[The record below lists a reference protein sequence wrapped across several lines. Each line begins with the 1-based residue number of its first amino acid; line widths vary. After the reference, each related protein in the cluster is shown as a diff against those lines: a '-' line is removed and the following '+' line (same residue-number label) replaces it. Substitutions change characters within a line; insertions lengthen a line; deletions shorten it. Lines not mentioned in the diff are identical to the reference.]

1 VPYPQILEQLAQ
13 GDFTS
18 GLVVFFA
25 LMIAHALCDHPLQ
38 GDFLAL
44 NKSRH
49 YRPGGSGAGSNI
61 IWPYCLTVHALI
73 HAGGV
78 WVVTQ
83 RPLLALIELVLHWII
98 DALKAEGVTNIH
110 IDQLLHALCK
120 VGYVI
125 ALAYCF

>member
-1 VPYPQILEQLAQ
+1 VPLTNFLDSLAQ
-13 GDFTS
+13 GDVTS
-18 GLVVFFA
+18 GLVIFFA

-49 YRPGGSGAGSNI
+49 FKPEGGSGTM

-78 WVVTQ
+78 WVVTG
-83 RPLLALIELVLHWII
+83 RPLLALIEFVLHWII

-110 IDQLLHALCK
+110 VDQLLHVLCK
-120 VGYVI
+120 VGYVL
-125 ALAYCF
+125 ALAYGFK